1 MGILDLI
8 GKMPPEA
15 FKLLGGLLTAI
26 INGDSVK
33 AERAAR
39 AAAQAA
45 AGRAATLAAAKAAR
59 AALKR

>member
-1 MGILDLI
+1 MNILDLI

-15 FKLLGGLLTAI
+15 FKLLGTLLTAI
-26 INGDSVK
+26 LKGDTAK

-45 AGRAATLAAAKAAR
+45 AGRVATMAAAKAAKK
-59 AALKR
+59 LKG